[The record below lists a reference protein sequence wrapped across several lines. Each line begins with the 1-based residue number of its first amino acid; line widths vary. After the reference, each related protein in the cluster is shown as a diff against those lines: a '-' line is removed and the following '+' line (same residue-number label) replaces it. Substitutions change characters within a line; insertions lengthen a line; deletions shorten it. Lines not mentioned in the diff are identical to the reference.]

1 VTEKM
6 LGRRGRSLSSSE
18 RALWRLAMRDASPLP
33 GRELPPEAKS
43 AAPAAP
49 PETAAPLPVA
59 PAPPHPLA
67 PIHLPS
73 RIYDRAPGL
82 DRRTSER
89 LKRGQLPIEARLD
102 LHGMTQDT
110 AHAALNRFIAEG
122 ARRGTRVVL
131 IITGKGARP
140 RTDLDPLWAE
150 PGVGILKSAVPRWL
164 NELPNRPRILAFT
177 GARPEHGGS
186 GALYVLLRRQ
196 RP

>member
-1 VTEKM
+1 VTEKNP
-6 LGRRGRSLSSSE
+6 GRRGRALSAGE

-33 GRELPPEAKS
+33 GRELPAEVKPT
-43 AAPAAP
+43 PQTAP
-49 PETAAPLPVA
+49 PEAILPPVA
-59 PAPPHPLA
+59 PPPSRPLA
-67 PIHLPS
+67 PIHLPA
-73 RIYDRAPGL
+73 RTYERAPGL

-110 AHAALNRFIAEG
+110 AHAALNRFIADG
-122 ARRGTRVVL
+122 SRRGIRVVL

-140 RTDLDPLWAE
+140 RTDLDPLRAE
-150 PGVGILKSAVPRWL
+150 PGIGILKSAVPRWL

-177 GARPEHGGS
+177 GARPEHGGG

>member
-1 VTEKM
+1 VSEKHP
-6 LGRRGRSLSSSE
+6 GRRARSLSASE
-18 RALWRLAMRDASPLP
+18 RALWRLAMRDAAPLP
-33 GRELPPEAKS
+33 GRELPPEVK
-43 AAPAAP
+43 
-49 PETAAPLPVA
+49 
-59 PAPPHPLA
+59 PAPPPAPIEAALPRVALPPSRPLA
-67 PIHLPS
+67 PIHLPG
-73 RIYDRAPGL
+73 RTYERAPGL

-110 AHAALNRFIAEG
+110 AHAALNRFIADG
-122 ARRGTRVVL
+122 ARRGIRVVL

-150 PGVGILKSAVPRWL
+150 PGIGILKSAVPRWL

-177 GARPEHGGS
+177 GARPEHGGG